1 MMCALR
7 KAAHM
12 AVIIDIILVTLMCP
26 ERGLPGLSC
35 INGTIDI
42 SIL

>member
-1 MMCALR
+1 MCALR

-12 AVIIDIILVTLMCP
+12 AIIIEIILVTPICP

-42 SIL
+42 STL